1 MSLNPKE
8 SIAAFREAIQH
19 LKCANFLFVAAG
31 NRVAADHLKLLIADA
46 QYDLDTAI
54 ARNFPVTAPRST
66 SAGDQS

>member
-1 MSLNPKE
+1 MTPKE
-8 SIAAFREAIQH
+8 SIAAFREAINH
-19 LKCANFLFVAAG
+19 MKCAELLFIAAG

-66 SAGDQS
+66 SAGGQS